1 MVSDGE
7 SVHRSIVTTVL
18 AALTALALVT
28 GCSSAASS
36 GGTDEIVFAAVPS
49 EESQSLQQSYDP
61 LVKLLERETGRPVRF
76 QNVTNYAAVIEGMR
90 AGQIQLAAFGP
101 FSYVLARQQGVR
113 VSPVGAPIEE
123 PGAQPG
129 YVSYGVAPAGSP
141 VRSLADFRGRTVCFV
156 DPNSTSGYLYPS
168 AGLLENGIDPRTG
181 VRPIFAGGHDA
192 SALAVANGQC
202 EAGFAFDTIV
212 DTTLIESGQLQP
224 GRLATLWR
232 SPTIPGAPVAMS
244 DDLPQDVRDRV
255 TNAFA
260 TMVNADYLRANGF
273 CQGECPIGDDDAV
286 AYVPV
291 DDAFYNG
298 VRDVCAVTRDPACTE
313 S

>member
-1 MVSDGE
+1 MRTQSRAVSA
-7 SVHRSIVTTVL
+7 VL
-18 AALTALALVT
+18 GLVAAFAMAT
-28 GCSSAASS
+28 GCSSAAAPADD
-36 GGTDEIVFAAVPS
+36 GAIVFAAVPS

-61 LVKLLERETGRPVRF
+61 IVKLLERETGRPVRF

-113 VSPVGAPIEE
+113 AAPVAAPVEKA
-123 PGAQPG
+123 GGQPG
-129 YVSYGVAPAGSP
+129 YVSYGIAPASSP
-141 VRSLADFRGRTVCFV
+141 VRSLADYRGRTVCFV

-181 VRPIFAGGHDA
+181 VRPVFAGGHDA

-212 DTTLIESGQLQP
+212 DKTLIDSGQLQP
-224 GRLATLWR
+224 GQLSTIWR
-232 SPTIPGAPVAMS
+232 SPTIPGAPVAMAE
-244 DDLPQDVRDRV
+244 DLPQEVRDRIRS
-255 TNAFA
+255 AFA
-260 TMVNADYLRANGF
+260 TKVNADYLRANGF

-298 VRDVCAVTRDPACTE
+298 VRDVCALTRDPSCTT